1 MLYRIQAND
10 LIMCG
15 CFCIGFIYFM
25 LKGKG
30 NSLSGYTKLF
40 SLNEYEKNYKI
51 ILNYFQELETKNLL
65 LRIDS

>member
-1 MLYRIQAND
+1 MFYRIQAND

-15 CFCIGFIYFM
+15 CFCNGFIHFM
-25 LKGKG
+25 PKGKA

-40 SLNEYEKNYKI
+40 SPNEYEKNYEI

-65 LRIDS
+65 LRIDY